1 MSMATLFVMAA
12 TMVYPPDVPAAV
24 QIIKES
30 GVFVMR
36 TLDETPKPLYS
47 YDRDEKDKSNCTG
60 ACATAWPPLPAPAN
74 AKPVGK
80 WTVVNRADGK
90 KQWAFDGKPVY
101 TYARD
106 TEGVATGDGAGGVWH
121 LLPTTPG

>member
-1 MSMATLFVMAA
+1 MSMASFFVIAAA
-12 TMVYPPDVPAAV
+12 TVYPPDVPAAV
-24 QIIKES
+24 QVIKEN

-36 TLDETPKPLYS
+36 NLDEIPKPLYS
-47 YDRDEKDKSNCTG
+47 YDRDEKEKSNCN
-60 ACATAWPPLPAPAN
+60 ASCAAAWPPLPAPAN
-74 AKPVGK
+74 AKPFGR

-101 TYARD
+101 TNAHD
-106 TEGVATGDGAGGVWH
+106 TEGVATGNGSGGVWH